1 MAGTTRLR
9 KARTPAAAAVTGDA
23 RRHPPEMRWVAS
35 TRRLGYSDAAFTRGK
50 VDCKPMISP
59 ILTVGGD
66 LEKKSLATALE
77 GGAVLLF
84 PDLPFPFSDFE
95 ARFTERPFADGKAKN
110 VNIRGDAAALRGA
123 AGTPEE
129 QEALRQILIRFRDF
143 ARGLIEKNL
152 PEYAAR
158 ISLAGTSYRPFD
170 VDRRK
175 LSWRRD
181 DTRLHV
187 DAFPSNPIGERRIL
201 RVFRNINPSG
211 EPRRWRVGEDF
222 GSMAEKF
229 LPKLPGY
236 SPLSARLLAALRITK
251 ARRSEYDHLM
261 LHLHDALK
269 QDDAYQA
276 NAPQADVEFLPG
288 QTWVTFSDLVMHG
301 AMGGRY
307 MLEQTA
313 YLPVSA
319 QADPSSSPQRILAKK
334 LGRALT

>member
-1 MAGTTRLR
+1 
-9 KARTPAAAAVTGDA
+9 
-23 RRHPPEMRWVAS
+23 
-35 TRRLGYSDAAFTRGK
+35 
-50 VDCKPMISP
+50 MISP
-59 ILTVGGD
+59 ILTVSQSD
-66 LEKKSLATALE
+66 APRSLAAALE
-77 GGAVLLF
+77 DGAVLLF
-84 PDLPFPFSDFE
+84 PDLDFPFSDFE
-95 ARFTERPFADGKAKN
+95 RRFVERPFADGKAKN
-110 VNIRGDAAALRGA
+110 VSIRGEHAELRGA

-129 QEALRQILIRFRDF
+129 QEALRGLLVRYRGF
-143 ARGLIEKNL
+143 AEGLVNRYL
-152 PEYAAR
+152 PDYIGR
-158 ISLAGTSYRPFD
+158 VNFAGTSYRPFD
-170 VDRRK
+170 VDKRK

-187 DAFPSNPIGERRIL
+187 DAFPSNPIGEKRIL

-211 EPRRWRVGEDF
+211 QPRRWRVGEDF

-269 QDDAYQA
+269 QDEAYQA
-276 NAPQADVEFLPG
+276 NGPQADVNFLPG

-301 AMGGRY
+301 AMGGQY

-313 YLPVSA
+313 YLPVAA
-319 QADPSSSPQRILAKK
+319 QADPAKSPQRILAAK
-334 LGRALT
+334 LGRPLQ

>member
-1 MAGTTRLR
+1 
-9 KARTPAAAAVTGDA
+9 
-23 RRHPPEMRWVAS
+23 
-35 TRRLGYSDAAFTRGK
+35 
-50 VDCKPMISP
+50 MISP
-59 ILTVGGD
+59 ILTVSGAGAAPGART
-66 LEKKSLATALE
+66 LAQALE
-77 GGAVLLF
+77 DGAVLMF
-84 PDLPFPFSDFE
+84 PDLDFPFSDFE
-95 ARFTERPFADGKAKN
+95 TRFVERPFADGKAKN
-110 VNIRGDAAALRGA
+110 VNIRGEAAALKGA

-129 QEALRQILIRFRDF
+129 QEALRQVLIRYRAF
-143 ARGLIEKNL
+143 ARGLIDRFL
-152 PEYAAR
+152 PEYTGR

-187 DAFPSNPIGERRIL
+187 DAFPSNPIGEKRIL

-211 EPRRWRVGEDF
+211 QPRRWRVGEDF

-229 LPKLPGY
+229 LPRLPGY
-236 SPLSARLLAALRITK
+236 SPLSARLLATLRITK

-269 QDDAYQA
+269 QDMAYQEK
-276 NAPQADVEFLPG
+276 APQADVEFLPG

-301 AMGGRY
+301 AMGGQY

-313 YLPVSA
+313 YLPVAA
-319 QADPSSSPQRILAKK
+319 QAHPEKSPQRILAAK
-334 LGRALT
+334 LGRPLR

>member
-1 MAGTTRLR
+1 
-9 KARTPAAAAVTGDA
+9 
-23 RRHPPEMRWVAS
+23 
-35 TRRLGYSDAAFTRGK
+35 
-50 VDCKPMISP
+50 MISP
-59 ILTVGGD
+59 ILTVGDD
-66 LEKKSLATALE
+66 LWKSSLAREKSLARALE

-84 PDLPFPFSDFE
+84 PDLPFPFSAFE
-95 ARFTERPFADGKAKN
+95 RRFTERPFADGKAKN
-110 VNIRGDAAALRGA
+110 VSIRGEAAALRGA

-129 QEALRQILIRFRDF
+129 QDALRRLLIRFRDF
-143 ARGLIEKNL
+143 SRGLIERHL
-152 PEYAAR
+152 PEYAEG

-187 DAFPSNPIGERRIL
+187 DAFPSNPIGARRIL

-222 GSMAEKF
+222 GSMADRF

-251 ARRSEYDHLM
+251 AKRSEYDHLM

-269 QDDAYQA
+269 RDEAYQA
-276 NAPQADVEFLPG
+276 SAPQADVEFLPG

-319 QADPSSSPQRILAKK
+319 QADPSLSPQRILARK
-334 LGRALT
+334 LGRDLH

>member
-1 MAGTTRLR
+1 
-9 KARTPAAAAVTGDA
+9 
-23 RRHPPEMRWVAS
+23 
-35 TRRLGYSDAAFTRGK
+35 
-50 VDCKPMISP
+50 MISP
-59 ILTVGGD
+59 ILTVPRERPTESGA
-66 LEKKSLATALE
+66 LAEALE
-77 GGAVLLF
+77 GGAVLMF
-84 PDLPFPFSDFE
+84 PDLDFPFSDFE
-95 ARFTERPFADGKAKN
+95 QRFTDRPFADGKAKN
-110 VNIRGDAAALRGA
+110 VNIRGEAAHLRGA

-129 QEALRQILIRFRDF
+129 QEALRQVLIRYRQF
-143 ARGLIEKNL
+143 ARALVDRYL
-152 PEYAAR
+152 PEYTRAVT
-158 ISLAGTSYRPFD
+158 LAGTSYRPFD

-187 DAFPSNPIGERRIL
+187 DAFPSNPIGEKRIL
-201 RVFRNINPSG
+201 RVFRNINPDG
-211 EPRRWRVGEDF
+211 QPRRWRVGEDF

-229 LPKLPGY
+229 LPRLPGY
-236 SPLSARLLAALRITK
+236 SPLSARLMAALRITK

-269 QDDAYQA
+269 QDEAYQA
-276 NAPQADVEFLPG
+276 SAPQANVEFYPG

-319 QADPSSSPQRILAKK
+319 QAHPDKSPQRILAHK
-334 LGRALT
+334 LGRTLQ

>member
-1 MAGTTRLR
+1 
-9 KARTPAAAAVTGDA
+9 
-23 RRHPPEMRWVAS
+23 
-35 TRRLGYSDAAFTRGK
+35 
-50 VDCKPMISP
+50 MISP
-59 ILTVGGD
+59 ILTVSQSD
-66 LEKKSLATALE
+66 APRSLAAALE
-77 GGAVLLF
+77 DGAVLLF
-84 PDLPFPFSDFE
+84 PDLDFPFSDFE
-95 ARFTERPFADGKAKN
+95 RRFVERPFADGKAKN
-110 VNIRGDAAALRGA
+110 VNIRGADAELLGA

-129 QEALRQILIRFRDF
+129 QEALRQLLVRYRAF
-143 ARGLIEKNL
+143 AEGLVNRYL
-152 PEYAAR
+152 PDYIGR
-158 ISLAGTSYRPFD
+158 VNFAGTSYRPFD
-170 VDRRK
+170 VDKRK

-187 DAFPSNPIGERRIL
+187 DAFPSNPIGEKRIL

-211 EPRRWRVGEDF
+211 QPRRWRVGEDF

-269 QDDAYQA
+269 QDEAYQA
-276 NAPQADVEFLPG
+276 HGPQADVNFLPG

-301 AMGGRY
+301 AMGGQY

-313 YLPVSA
+313 YLPVAA
-319 QADPSSSPQRILAKK
+319 QADPAKSPQRILAAK
-334 LGRALT
+334 LGRPLQ

>member
-1 MAGTTRLR
+1 
-9 KARTPAAAAVTGDA
+9 
-23 RRHPPEMRWVAS
+23 
-35 TRRLGYSDAAFTRGK
+35 
-50 VDCKPMISP
+50 MISP
-59 ILTVGGD
+59 ILTVPASGPASNG
-66 LEKKSLATALE
+66 SLAAALE
-77 GGAVLLF
+77 GGAVLMF
-84 PDLPFPFSDFE
+84 PDLDFPFSDFE
-95 ARFTERPFADGKAKN
+95 RRFTERPFADGKAKN
-110 VNIRGDAAALRGA
+110 VNIRGEAATLRGA

-129 QEALRQILIRFRDF
+129 QEALRQLLVRYRAFSKDLI
-143 ARGLIEKNL
+143 ARHL
-152 PEYAAR
+152 PEYASG

-175 LSWRRD
+175 MSWRRD

-187 DAFPSNPIGERRIL
+187 DAFPSNPIGEKRIL

-211 EPRRWRVGEDF
+211 QPRLWRVGEDF
-222 GSMAEKF
+222 GSMADKF

-269 QDDAYQA
+269 QDEAYQA

-319 QADPSSSPQRILAKK
+319 QADP
-334 LGRALT
+334 

>member
-1 MAGTTRLR
+1 
-9 KARTPAAAAVTGDA
+9 
-23 RRHPPEMRWVAS
+23 
-35 TRRLGYSDAAFTRGK
+35 
-50 VDCKPMISP
+50 MISP
-59 ILTVGGD
+59 ILTVLQSD
-66 LEKKSLATALE
+66 APRSLAAALE
-77 GGAVLLF
+77 DGAVLLF
-84 PDLPFPFSDFE
+84 PDLDFPLGDFE
-95 ARFTERPFADGKAKN
+95 RRFVERPFADGKAKN
-110 VNIRGDAAALRGA
+110 VNIRGANAELRGA

-129 QEALRQILIRFRDF
+129 QAALRQLLVRYRGF
-143 ARGLIEKNL
+143 AQGIVNRYL
-152 PEYAAR
+152 PDYIGR
-158 ISLAGTSYRPFD
+158 VNFAGTSYRPFD
-170 VDRRK
+170 VDKRK

-187 DAFPSNPIGERRIL
+187 DAFPSNPIGEKRIL

-211 EPRRWRVGEDF
+211 QPRRWRVGEDF

-269 QDDAYQA
+269 QDEAYQA
-276 NAPQADVEFLPG
+276 NGPQAEVNFLPG

-301 AMGGRY
+301 AMGGQY

-313 YLPVSA
+313 YLPVAA
-319 QADPSSSPQRILAKK
+319 QADPAKSPQRILAAK
-334 LGRALT
+334 LGRPLL